1 MQKILEALYEQHI
14 SPRLHAPMREYTT
27 FKTGGPA
34 DLLVEP
40 QSIEQLI
47 FVLRLFSREQLPF
60 VLLGNGSNV
69 LVTDAGI
76 RGAVIHLGGAFAK
89 LEEREGKIVS
99 QSGARLSSLV
109 IFSLNRGYVGLEFAG
124 GIPGTV
130 GGGVYMNAGAY
141 GGELAPHL
149 ESTLCLDK
157 NFQLCTLTRE
167 QMQLSY
173 RHSIFMEQP
182 YIILE
187 AHFSLSRGDTDA
199 ARRQMQE
206 YNARRKAKQPLE
218 FASAGSTFKRPPGQY
233 AGALI
238 QSAGLKGFSVGDAQ
252 VSQKHAGFVINRGNA
267 TSAQILQ
274 VIAAVQERVYA
285 ASGVRLEREV
295 RIIGEGAENFQ

>member
-1 MQKILEALYEQHI
+1 M
-14 SPRLHAPMREYTT
+14 
-27 FKTGGPA
+27 
-34 DLLVEP
+34 
-40 QSIEQLI
+40 
-47 FVLRLFSREQLPF
+47 
-60 VLLGNGSNV
+60 
-69 LVTDAGI
+69 
-76 RGAVIHLGGAFAK
+76 
-89 LEEREGKIVS
+89 
-99 QSGARLSSLV
+99 
-109 IFSLNRGYVGLEFAG
+109 
-124 GIPGTV
+124 

-149 ESTLCLDK
+149 ESTLCLDE

-187 AHFSLSRGDTDA
+187 AHFSLSRGDTNA

-238 QSAGLKGFSVGDAQ
+238 QAAGLKGFSVGDAQ
-252 VSQKHAGFVINRGNA
+252 VSEKHAGFVINRGSA
-267 TSAQILQ
+267 TSAQLLQ